1 MTVNVSKPAIN
12 VREKLAELE
21 KPSGVAGEAMLRAE
35 TPQEQ
40 FNLINAGRKNFIING
55 DMQVAQ
61 RGTSFTNPNA
71 TYTLDRFQA
80 RAGTSGALT
89 VTQEDMPLG
98 QTDIPGIK
106 NFMRLDQT
114 TARTGAY
121 SFLWQKV
128 EDIKNFDNAT
138 LTFSFYAKCDVEKEF
153 EIVLYNLHGS
163 GGSSDTVI
171 DTVYFYP
178 NDDWQRFEF
187 EIEMPS
193 LSGQTIGSGSSVLIE
208 FRDES
213 LGTWT
218 LDITGVQLERGRV
231 ATPFEHRSYGEELD
245 LCQRYFIR
253 VPFTIADGTRVSGG
267 TGRMNTTTNASVQ
280 YYFKKPMRAIPTFSH
295 GGTSYLNIEVPGDNK
310 AVSAISA
317 GYISR
322 EDVVLSV
329 TITTA
334 STVGHGCRMSI
345 RADSSTSANIN
356 FDAELQE
363 F

>member
-40 FNLINAGRKNFIING
+40 FNLIGAGRKNLIING

-153 EIVLYNLHGS
+153 EIALYNLHGS

-171 DTVYFYP
+171 DTLYIYP

-193 LSGQTIGSGSSVLIE
+193 LSGQTIGSGSSLLIE

-231 ATPFEHRSYGEELD
+231 ATPFEHRSYGEELI
-245 LCQRYFIR
+245 LCERYYQEILSNDNYRPVAAAWSSSDANVAIEFHTKMRTTPSITVDTTSVVTGAQIYTGSWVSWTNYNVTPSGSTGAASGVSLQVIRTSGYTAKEALFVRNFI
-253 VPFTIADGTRVSGG
+253 I
-267 TGRMNTTTNASVQ
+267 
-280 YYFKKPMRAIPTFSH
+280 
-295 GGTSYLNIEVPGDNK
+295 K
-310 AVSAISA
+310 A
-317 GYISR
+317 
-322 EDVVLSV
+322 
-329 TITTA
+329 
-334 STVGHGCRMSI
+334 
-345 RADSSTSANIN
+345 
-356 FDAELQE
+356 DAEL
-363 F
+363 

>member
-218 LDITGVQLERGRV
+218 LDITGMQLERGRV

-245 LCQRYFIR
+245 LCQRYYYK
-253 VPFTIADGTRVSGG
+253 IADMASGDRVGSGFTATSANGQCLVTYPQTMRVNPTGSYSGAAGWSFTTSGG
-267 TGRMNTTTNASVQ
+267 TYTA
-280 YYFKKPMRAIPTFSH
+280 
-295 GGTSYLNIEVPGDNK
+295 
-310 AVSAISA
+310 SAISITANKHSALVSLTISGATA
-317 GYISR
+317 GQGGQ
-322 EDVVLSV
+322 L
-329 TITTA
+329 
-334 STVGHGCRMSI
+334 
-345 RADSSTSANIN
+345 RATSSTSTLA
-356 FDAELQE
+356 FDAEL
-363 F
+363 